1 MAIPVNILGTVNQQN
16 LLLNFMSCI
25 FNLSCMKKLNLFIIP
40 IAFCF
45 FIFQSCQP
53 AAVTE
58 KKAELN
64 MDSIKA
70 KVIAIE
76 AELVAASNARDVERA
91 AKFYSSDAQ
100 SLANAEPTRVGID
113 AIKEGI
119 KKDMAGEAPGNTMAF
134 VTTGVWAAGNYVTE
148 TGEITTKDKDGKV
161 VYTGKYMTFFEL
173 RDGKYVCIRDI
184 WNSSSSD

>member
-1 MAIPVNILGTVNQQN
+1 MKQINFFLILISV
-16 LLLNFMSCI
+16 FS
-25 FNLSCMKKLNLFIIP
+25 
-40 IAFCF
+40 

-53 AAVTE
+53 APATE

-91 AKFYSSDAQ
+91 AKFYSADAQ

-119 KKDMAGEAPGNTMAF
+119 KKDMEGEEPGNTMVF

-161 VYTGKYMTFFEL
+161 VYTGKYMTLFEL
-173 RDGKYVCIRDI
+173 RDGKYICIRDI
-184 WNSSSSD
+184 WNSSSPD